1 MTLFRL
7 IARNIAY
14 HRRMHAGLLVGVAL
28 AGAILTGA
36 LLVGDSVDSTLEAIA
51 GSRLGRVAFAV
62 DRANRPF
69 DERLSENV
77 RARAPRLNVSA
88 VLRLPGMLAQ
98 PPERQASRDQ
108 LNRVQVLG
116 VDSQFFTL
124 APTPTPIAL
133 EPQTI
138 AVSEKTARALD
149 VRPGDDLVLRVVR
162 QNRMPLDA
170 PLAARR
176 DERVAVSL
184 VTVSAVLGDAQLG
197 DFSLSANQ
205 IAPYNVFVDRAWLQD
220 LAGAGRQVNLL
231 LAGGEVEHGDA
242 QRALDSAWDL
252 EDVGLRLRAD
262 PSGVIQL
269 ESASIFIDDEAV
281 RAAQQIPGSRPT
293 LTYLVNSIAHDG
305 RMTPYSFVQAGPVP
319 ADMPSG
325 RVVISQWLA
334 DELGAGPGATLD
346 VAYLKLLANNTFAE
360 RTRAFTVHRVA
371 AMEELAVERDLAP
384 QFPGLSDVES
394 CSDWSIGMPMD
405 EERLKDP
412 ANEAYWR
419 NYGQTPKLM
428 LAYEDGRQMW
438 GNQFG
443 NVTAIRF
450 GGADSDVGEVA
461 KRLRRNISADK
472 IGLKF
477 VPVREI
483 GQTAV
488 EQSMDFG
495 GLFLGMSFFLIAAA
509 LILLGLLYVFGLQQR
524 APEIAT
530 LTALGF
536 SPSRIRAIFLLE
548 SAPTTVVGAAL
559 GAIGGAGYAKV
570 LLAGLARFWPAAVAG
585 TPVAFHASFGTMA
598 VGVGIAVGCAMLVVA
613 AGLWR
618 ASRYSPRELFATDF
632 ASAAIPTGRRNWGLL
647 LPTAALVP
655 VVAIS
660 INVWLAQPQSCVRHF
675 FAVGALMLLALLG
688 YGRWLLSRLACRES
702 FTRPRVWK
710 LALVNL
716 TRRRGRTLSVAGL
729 TACGCF
735 LVFAVS
741 SMQENVALHA
751 NDRGSGTGGFAVFA
765 ETTIP
770 LTGSPAN
777 AAGMVKAKAVALRV
791 RDGDDAGC
799 LNLNRAQLPRLFGVN
814 PETMS
819 ELGAFLPAKKRGTP
833 PTKTGG
839 CPDGVRPD
847 VWNLLR
853 ESMADGAVAA
863 IIGDSDTAMW
873 GLKKGVG
880 ATLPY
885 RDESGGEFVIRI
897 AGVLPMRL
905 SLFQGS
911 LLISDEAFTRLFPSE
926 SGFRAFLIDAGEEPP
941 PDLARRLNR
950 DLDQYGMQA
959 VPAVD
964 RLREFYAVESTY
976 LAMFL
981 VLGGLGLVLGAGG
994 IGVVVLRNGF
1004 ERRQEFALLDALG
1017 YEKAT
1022 ILRIVLSENATLAA
1036 AGILVGMAAAAVSIV
1051 PIAIYSRTS
1060 ISVAVQCG
1068 LIALIIAA
1076 NAVAVVAATFGA
1088 LPKTPADHLREE

>member
-69 DERLSENV
+69 DERLAENV

-98 PPERQASRDQ
+98 PPERQGTHDQ

-116 VDSQFFTL
+116 VDSEFF
-124 APTPTPIAL
+124 AFAQTPASIAL
-133 EPQTI
+133 GSQTI

-149 VRPGDDLVLRVVR
+149 IRDGDDVILRVMR

-170 PLAARR
+170 PLSARR

-184 VTVSAVLGDAQLG
+184 VTVAGVLTDAQLG
-197 DFSLSANQ
+197 SFSLSANQ

-220 LAGAGRQVNLL
+220 LAGEGRQVNLL
-231 LAGGEVEHGDA
+231 LAGGELEHGDA
-242 QRALDSAWDL
+242 QRALDGAWDL
-252 EDVGLRLRAD
+252 EDVGLRLRAH
-262 PSGVIQL
+262 PSGMIQL
-269 ESASIFIDDEAV
+269 ESDSIFIDDEAV
-281 RAAQQIPGSRPT
+281 RAAQQIPGSRPM

-319 ADMPSG
+319 ADMPGG

-346 VAYLKLLANNTFAE
+346 VAYLKLLPNNTFAE
-360 RTRAFTVHRVA
+360 QTRAFTVHSVA

-405 EERLKDP
+405 KERLKDP

-419 NYGQTPKLM
+419 NYGQTPKLL
-428 LAYEDGRQMW
+428 LAFEDGREMW
-438 GNQFG
+438 ANQFG
-443 NVTAIRF
+443 SVTAIRF
-450 GGADSDVGEVA
+450 AGADSDVAEVA
-461 KRLRRNISADK
+461 ERLRRNISADK
-472 IGLKF
+472 IGLEF

-495 GLFLGMSFFLIAAA
+495 GMFLGMSFFLIVAA
-509 LILLGLLYVFGLQQR
+509 LILLGLLYVFGVQQR

-530 LTALGF
+530 LMALGF

-548 SAPTTVVGAAL
+548 SAPTTVTGAAL
-559 GAIGGAGYAKV
+559 GAIGGAGYAK
-570 LLAGLARFWPAAVAG
+570 LLLGGLARLWPAAVAG

-598 VGVGIAVGCAMLVVA
+598 MGSGIAVGCAMLVVV
-613 AGLWR
+613 AGLWK
-618 ASRYSPRELFATDF
+618 ASRYSPGHLFATDF
-632 ASAAIPTGRRNWGLL
+632 ASVSVAPLRRNWLL
-647 LPTAALVP
+647 APPPAALVAA
-655 VVAIS
+655 VGIS
-660 INVWLAQPQSCVRHF
+660 LRVWLTQPQSYALDF

-688 YGRWLLSRLACRES
+688 YGWWLLSRLASRQS
-702 FTRPRVWK
+702 LTRPRVWK

-716 TRRRGRTLSVAGL
+716 TRRRGRTLSVAGV

-751 NDRGSGTGGFAVFA
+751 YDRGSGTGGFSVFA

-770 LTGSPAN
+770 ISGS
-777 AAGMVKAKAVALRV
+777 AADVAEMMKAKAVALRV

-799 LNLNRAQLPRLFGVN
+799 LNLNRAQLPKLFGVN
-814 PETMS
+814 PETMN
-819 ELGAFLPAKKRGTP
+819 ELGAFVGVTKSGTP
-833 PTKTGG
+833 PTTRTEKRGG
-839 CPDGVRPD
+839 GRPN
-847 VWNLLR
+847 VWNLLS
-853 ESMADGAVAA
+853 ENMADGAVPAVV
-863 IIGDSDTAMW
+863 GDSNTAMW
-873 GLKKGVG
+873 GLKKRVG
-880 ATLPY
+880 DTLPY
-885 RDESGGEFVIRI
+885 RDEIGREFAIRVV
-897 AGVLPMRL
+897 GVLPMRL

-911 LLISDEAFTRLFPSE
+911 LIMSDEAFTRLFPSE
-926 SGFRAFLIDAGEEPP
+926 SGFRAFLVDAGDEPV

-964 RLREFYAVESTY
+964 RLREFHAVESTY

-1004 ERRQEFALLDALG
+1004 ERRHEFALLHALG
-1017 YEKAT
+1017 YEKGT
-1022 ILRIVLSENATLAA
+1022 ILRILLAENMALAA
-1036 AGILVGMAAAAVSIV
+1036 AGIMVGTAAAAVSIV

-1060 ISVAVQCG
+1060 VSVGVQCA
-1068 LIALIIAA
+1068 LIALIMAA
-1076 NAVAVVAATFGA
+1076 NAVAVITATFLA
-1088 LPKTPADHLREE
+1088 MPKAPADHLREE

>member
-7 IARNIAY
+7 IRSNIAY

-36 LLVGDSVDSTLEAIA
+36 LLVGDSVDYTLEAIA
-51 GSRLGRVAFAV
+51 GARLGRVAFAV
-62 DRANRPF
+62 DRTNRPF
-69 DERLSENV
+69 DERLAENV
-77 RARAPRLNVSA
+77 QARDPRLSVSA
-88 VLRLPGMLAQ
+88 VVRLAGMLGL
-98 PPERQASRDQ
+98 PPERQASHDQ

-124 APTPTPIAL
+124 AETPARIAL
-133 EPQTI
+133 EAQTI
-138 AVSEKTARALD
+138 AVNEKTARALD
-149 VRPGDDLVLRVVR
+149 IRPGDDLVLRVMR

-170 PLAARR
+170 PLAARK
-176 DERVAVSL
+176 DAPAAVSV
-184 VTVSAVLGDAQLG
+184 VTVTAVLDDAQLG
-197 DFSLSANQ
+197 CFSLSANQ
-205 IAPYNVFVDRAWLQD
+205 ITPYNVFVDRGWLQD
-220 LAGAGRQVNLL
+220 LAGEGRLANVL
-231 LAGGEVEHGDA
+231 LAGGEVAHADA

-252 EDVGLRLRAD
+252 EDVGLRLRAH

-269 ESASIFIDDEAV
+269 ESDSVFVDEAAV
-281 RAAQQIPGSRPT
+281 RAGQQIPGSRPM
-293 LTYLVNSIAHDG
+293 LTYLVNSISHKD
-305 RMTPYSFVQAGPVP
+305 RMTPYSFVEAGPVP
-319 ADMPSG
+319 ADMPG
-325 RVVISQWLA
+325 GQVVISQWLA

-360 RTRAFTVHRVA
+360 QTRAFTVHRVV

-394 CSDWSIGMPMD
+394 CSDWSVGMPMD
-405 EERLKDP
+405 EARLKDP

-419 NYGQTPKLM
+419 NYGQTPKLL
-428 LAYEDGRQMW
+428 LAFEDGRQMW

-443 NVTAIRF
+443 SVTAVRF
-450 GGADSDVGEVA
+450 GGAESDIAEVA
-461 KRLRRNISADK
+461 KRLRQNISADK
-472 IGLKF
+472 IGLEF

-488 EQSMDFG
+488 KQSMDFG
-495 GLFLGMSFFLIAAA
+495 GLFLGMSFFLIVAA
-509 LILLGLLYVFGLQQR
+509 LILVGLLYVFGLQQR

-536 SPSRIRAIFLLE
+536 SPSRIRGIFLLE
-548 SAPTTVVGAAL
+548 SAPTTVAGAAL
-559 GAIGGAGYAKV
+559 GAIGGAGYAKL
-570 LLAGLARFWPAAVAG
+570 LLAALARFWPAAVAG
-585 TPVAFHASFGTMA
+585 TPVVFHAVAGTMA
-598 VGVGIAVGCAMLVVA
+598 IGGVIVVCCAMLVVLA
-613 AGLWR
+613 ALWR
-618 ASRYSPRELFATDF
+618 ASAYSVRELFATDF
-632 ASAAIPTGRRNWGLL
+632 ASVAIAPQRRNWALL
-647 LPTAALVP
+647 PPTAALVAA
-655 VVAIS
+655 VGIS
-660 INVWLAQPQSCVRHF
+660 LGVWLAQPQSYTLYF
-675 FAVGALMLLALLG
+675 FAVGGLMLLALLG
-688 YGRWLLSRLACRES
+688 YGRWLLLWLAGRES

-710 LALVNL
+710 LALANL

-741 SMQENVALHA
+741 SMQENVALNA

-770 LTGSPAN
+770 VSGS
-777 AAGMVKAKAVALRV
+777 AADVAEMMKAKAVALRV

-814 PETMS
+814 PEAMS
-819 ELGAFLPAKKRGTP
+819 DLGAFVEKRGTP
-833 PTKTGG
+833 PTTRAKKRG
-839 CPDGVRPD
+839 GVRGD
-847 VWNLLR
+847 VWNLLS
-853 ESMADGAVAA
+853 ENMADGAAPA
-863 IIGDSDTAMW
+863 MIGDSNTAMW
-873 GLKKGVG
+873 GLKKKVG
-880 ATLPY
+880 DTLPY
-885 RDESGGEFVIRI
+885 RDERGREFAIRVV
-897 AGVLPMRL
+897 GVLPMRL

-911 LLISDEAFTRLFPSE
+911 LLISDEVFTRLFPSE
-926 SGFRAFLIDAGEEPP
+926 SGFRAFLIDAGDGPA

-1004 ERRQEFALLDALG
+1004 ERRGEFALLDALG
-1017 YEKAT
+1017 YEKGT
-1022 ILRIVLSENATLAA
+1022 MMGILLAENGALAG

-1051 PIAIYSRTS
+1051 PIAVYSRTS
-1060 ISVAVQCG
+1060 VSVAVQCA
-1068 LIALIIAA
+1068 LIALIIGA
-1076 NAVAVVAATFGA
+1076 NAAAVITATLLA
-1088 LPKTPADHLREE
+1088 MPKVPADHLREE